1 MIHLGIL
8 FHTRSPGRFPNE
20 VAEVL
25 MPCRAGNLLALMRR
39 RARSR
44 RHSYFISAC
53 TALNPKSGYEN
64 YGKNSQSVSS
74 VSQPLVA
81 VPRGVLGRF
90 IVRGDAPFR
99 FSNQV
104 RHSAIAVT

>member
-1 MIHLGIL
+1 M
-8 FHTRSPGRFPNE
+8 RSDRG
-20 VAEVL
+20 VH
-25 MPCRAGNLLALMRR
+25 
-39 RARSR
+39 RSD
-44 RHSYFISAC
+44 
-53 TALNPKSGYEN
+53 ALNPKSGYEN

-90 IVRGDAPFR
+90 FVRGDAPYR

>member
-1 MIHLGIL
+1 MEDGIVPTIVHASLDTAILIHVPDRYA
-8 FHTRSPGRFPNE
+8 T
-20 VAEVL
+20 
-25 MPCRAGNLLALMRR
+25 
-39 RARSR
+39 
-44 RHSYFISAC
+44 
-53 TALNPKSGYEN
+53 LNPKSGYEN

-90 IVRGDAPFR
+90 FVRGDAPYR